1 MKTAIR
7 RQMTIHPEVMD
18 VLNEQIALEMHA
30 SASYLAMA
38 SWCDQRELVNSKAF
52 FYKQAEEER
61 GHAMKIFEFVND
73 AGGASL
79 SPAVTEVN
87 NEFGGLREIYEKS
100 LDQEIQVTQS
110 IYKCFKKARS
120 VDDFASEVFLQWFV
134 TEQVEEEDTVRSILD
149 VFDLMG
155 DMPLKMI
162 DERLP
167 KE

>member
-7 RQMTIHPEVMD
+7 RQMTINTDVMD
-18 VLNEQIALEMHA
+18 LLNEQIALEMHA

-61 GHAMKIFEFVND
+61 EHGMKIFNFVND
-73 AGGASL
+73 AGGAAI
-79 SPAVTEVN
+79 SPAIPHVN
-87 NEFGGLREIYEKS
+87 NEFEGLREIYEKS

-110 IYKCFKKARS
+110 IYKCFKKARNT
-120 VDDFASEVFLQWFV
+120 DDFASEVFLQWFV
-134 TEQVEEEDTVRSILD
+134 NEQVEEEDTVRSIID
-149 VFDLMG
+149 IFDLMEG
-155 DMPLKMI
+155 MPLKMI

-167 KE
+167 TE

>member
-7 RQMTIHPEVMD
+7 KQMTISADVMD
-18 VLNEQIALEMHA
+18 LLNDQIALEMHA

-38 SWCDQRELVNSKAF
+38 SWCDQRSLLNSKAF

-61 GHAMKIFEFVND
+61 GHAMKIFEFINE
-73 AGGASL
+73 AGGASI
-79 SPAVTEVN
+79 SPAIPSVN
-87 NEFGGLREIYEKS
+87 NDFEGLREIYEAS

-134 TEQVEEEDTVRSILD
+134 SEQVEEEDTVRGILD
-149 VFDLMG
+149 TFDLMG

>member
-7 RQMTIHPEVMD
+7 KQMTIDPEVMD
-18 VLNEQIALEMHA
+18 HLNNQIALEMHA

-52 FYKQAEEER
+52 FYKQSEEER

-73 AGGASL
+73 AGGAAL
-79 SPAVTEVN
+79 SPTVTNVN
-87 NEFGGLREIYEKS
+87 NEFEGLREIYEKS
-100 LDQEIQVTQS
+100 LDQEIHVTQS

-134 TEQVEEEDTVRSILD
+134 SEQVEEEDTVRSILD

-167 KE
+167 TE

>member
-7 RQMTIHPEVMD
+7 RQMTINTEVMD
-18 VLNEQIALEMHA
+18 LLNEQIALEMHA

-61 GHAMKIFEFVND
+61 AHGMKIFNFVND
-73 AGGASL
+73 AGGAAL
-79 SPAVTEVN
+79 SPAIPEVN
-87 NEFGGLREIYEKS
+87 NEFEGLREIYEKS
-100 LDQEIQVTQS
+100 LDQEIEVTQS
-110 IYKCFKKARS
+110 IYKCFKKARNT
-120 VDDFASEVFLQWFV
+120 DDFASEVFLQWFV
-134 TEQVEEEDTVRSILD
+134 NEQVEEEDTVRSIID
-149 VFDLMG
+149 IFDLMG

-167 KE
+167 TA

>member
-7 RQMTIHPEVMD
+7 RQMTIHTEVMD
-18 VLNEQIALEMHA
+18 LLNEQIALEMHA
-30 SASYLAMA
+30 SAAYLAMA

-61 GHAMKIFEFVND
+61 GHAMKIFEFINE
-73 AGGASL
+73 AGGAAI
-79 SPAVTEVN
+79 SPAVPVVN
-87 NEFGGLREIYEKS
+87 NEFESLRAIFETS
-100 LDQEIQVTQS
+100 LDQEIHVTQS

-134 TEQVEEEDTVRSILD
+134 SEQVEEEDTVRSILD
-149 VFDLMG
+149 IFDLMG

-167 KE
+167 TA

>member
-1 MKTAIR
+1 
-7 RQMTIHPEVMD
+7 
-18 VLNEQIALEMHA
+18 
-30 SASYLAMA
+30 
-38 SWCDQRELVNSKAF
+38 
-52 FYKQAEEER
+52 
-61 GHAMKIFEFVND
+61 MKIFEFIND

-79 SPAVTEVN
+79 SPSIAEVN
-87 NEFGGLREIYEKS
+87 NEFEGLKEIYEKS
-100 LDQEIQVTQS
+100 LDQEIKVTQS

-134 TEQVEEEDTVRSILD
+134 SEQLEEEDTVRSILD

-167 KE
+167 TE

>member
-18 VLNEQIALEMHA
+18 ALNGQIALEMHA

-38 SWCDQRELVNSKAF
+38 SWCDQRELLNSKAF

-61 GHAMKIFEFVND
+61 EHGMKIFNFIND
-73 AGGASL
+73 AGGAAI
-79 SPAVTEVN
+79 SPAIPEVN
-87 NEFGGLREIYEKS
+87 NDFESLKTIYETS
-100 LDQEIQVTQS
+100 LDQEIHVTQS
-110 IYKCFKKARS
+110 IYKCFKKARN

-134 TEQVEEEDTVRSILD
+134 NEQVEEEDTVRSILD
-149 VFDLMG
+149 VFELMG

-167 KE
+167 TE

>member
-87 NEFGGLREIYEKS
+87 NEFEGLREIYEKS

-134 TEQVEEEDTVRSILD
+134 TEQVEEEDAVRSILD

-167 KE
+167 TE